1 MKRQHLFVIGALAVL
16 LAFGAGSAVV
26 AADTSTDG
34 KAATMKCCKDS
45 KDMAACKKDCKD
57 KRQCKKDCKDKS
69 QCKKDCKDKAKCMEA
84 CKDKAKCADS
94 CKAAGE
100 KK

>member
-1 MKRQHLFVIGALAVL
+1 LKRQHLFVIVALAVL
-16 LAFGAGSAVV
+16 LAFGAGSVAV
-26 AADTSTDG
+26 AADTGTDG
-34 KAATMKCCKDS
+34 KAATMKCCKDG
-45 KDMAACKKDCKD
+45 KDMKA
-57 KRQCKKDCKDKS
+57 CKKDCKDKS